1 MPLFTAETAAT
12 MAKRRW
18 EAEREREAQ
27 PRILPA
33 PTDDKGIPDEVS
45 RVRAQIEA
53 LNEQLDSCTEP
64 DDWDC
69 LTRSKE
75 RLFKQWVYLA
85 GIPGPGNLKPSQ
97 PRQNTRK
104 ELPPPTV
111 AQAQPSAQQVSAEAG
126 QGNPT
131 AG

>member
-1 MPLFTAETAAT
+1 MPLFTTETAAT

-18 EAEREREAQ
+18 QAERERDLQ

-53 LNEQLDSCTEP
+53 LNAQLDECSSP

-69 LTRSKE
+69 LTRAKD

-85 GIPGPGNLKPSQ
+85 GIPGPGNLKPSSPKQ
-97 PRQNTRK
+97 STRPRTI
-104 ELPPPTV
+104 EPVPCEPPQAAP
-111 AQAQPSAQQVSAEAG
+111 AQDATKG
-126 QGNPT
+126 Q
-131 AG
+131 